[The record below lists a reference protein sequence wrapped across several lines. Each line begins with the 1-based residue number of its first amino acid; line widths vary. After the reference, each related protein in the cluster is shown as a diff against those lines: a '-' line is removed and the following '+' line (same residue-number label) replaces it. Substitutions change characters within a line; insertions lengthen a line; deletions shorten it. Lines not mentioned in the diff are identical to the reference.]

1 MNTDSALDE
10 AILDSEL
17 HHINFFNG
25 RLLTGGD
32 LEDEQRAQHAHSR
45 HLGEAVGEGVAF
57 GLQVTPATAS
67 PPDGPVVAISKG
79 LAVNRAGQTLRLECE
94 KRIALTRP
102 ADPAARDACIFTD
115 CDPAGPGATLASGT
129 GYYVL
134 TIGPASRPDGKA
146 PVSGLGNTTAICNSR
161 YSAEGVK
168 FSVFRLN
175 LAANAT
181 ALARSILAQACFGL
195 APEISSSGWPGSL
208 PAQYGLEKLVPAGFE
223 RDYNVPLAVFEW
235 TNAGTIG
242 FVKRWPVRRRMVRP
256 SAVEQW
262 AYFTSER
269 RVAEGEAM
277 FLDFQEDLAAVGF
290 GGFAGDRFSFLP
302 PGGVLPGD
310 PLRKISGT
318 RAGFGAIML
327 PVIQPA
333 WKTFLGPL
341 APPFVT
347 PIDASLWSRLLRD
360 TFTREPVVIPAK
372 GATTFDIPSF
382 AAIKVYAVP
391 DRAEWLFARSPLG
404 RLRIFPGQA
413 GDEFNSFLGN
423 ASTAITVIIRDANGC
438 LRVSVLDQTTTPLIA
453 DDLPGGTAEIWFFL
467 PMDGAWDRS
476 PIDSGA
482 TIQQPLEQKST
493 RKTAKKKSSS
503 KTQARAAAPAE
514 AAAVSVGQTVSGD
527 QLGFNNSP
535 SLVTLLGQWRF
546 SARITANIVNGRTT
560 DIKVPSEQPNPP
572 GGLTLG

>member
-1 MNTDSALDE
+1 MNTDPALGE

-17 HHINFFNG
+17 RHIHFFNG

-32 LEDEQRAQHAHSR
+32 LEDEQSAQHAHSR

-67 PPDGPVVAISKG
+67 PPDGPVVTVSKG

-94 KRIALTRP
+94 QRIALTRP

-115 CDPAGPGATLASGT
+115 CDPPGPGATLASGT

-168 FSVFRLN
+168 FSAFRLN
-175 LAANAT
+175 LPANAT
-181 ALARSILAQACFGL
+181 ARARSVLAQACFGL
-195 APEISSSGWPGSL
+195 APDISSSGWPGSL
-208 PAQYGLEKLVPAGFE
+208 PAQYGLEKLVPPGFE
-223 RDYNVPLAVFEW
+223 RDYHVPLAVFEW
-235 TNAGTIG
+235 TNAGTVG

-277 FLDFQEDLAAVGF
+277 FLDFQEDLAAVGS
-290 GGFAGDRFSFLP
+290 GGFAGDSFSFLP

-341 APPFVT
+341 APAFAT

-360 TFTREPVVIPAK
+360 TFTREPVAIPAK
-372 GATTFDIPSF
+372 DAKTFDIPSF
-382 AAIKVYAVP
+382 AAIQVYAVP

-404 RLRIFPGQA
+404 RLRIFPGPA
-413 GDEFNSFLGN
+413 GVINPAVNL
-423 ASTAITVIIRDANGC
+423 AVTAITVIIRDANGC
-438 LRVSVLDQTTTPLIA
+438 LRVSVLDQTTGPLIA
-453 DDLPGGTAEIWFFL
+453 DDLPGGTADLWFFFSAAQA
-467 PMDGAWDRS
+467 PDGS
-476 PIDSGA
+476 PITPSGP
-482 TIQQPLEQKST
+482 TNQQPIEQESSL
-493 RKTAKKKSSS
+493 RKPAKKKSSR
-503 KTQARAAAPAE
+503 KTQARAAAVP
-514 AAAVSVGQTVSGD
+514 AAASEFETVSQD
-527 QLGFNNSP
+527 FPRQFASQ
-535 SLVTLLGQWRF
+535 SVATLLSQGQLNPHR
-546 SARITANIVNGRTT
+546 TAKIVNGRTT
-560 DIKVPSEQPNPP
+560 DIKIPSEQPAPP
-572 GGLTLG
+572 GGLTSG